1 MRALHT
7 VPVALLLLAAV
18 PAVAQDRTNGR
29 YAIAPTADGYLK
41 LDTRTGE
48 VTECRRPT
56 GGGLRCVLVPDERA
70 ALQEEIDRL
79 ARDNA
84 ALKAALTGTGVSP
97 PESRAP
103 DTTAPEIGPPESG
116 APGAGASPGSPS
128 DREVDRALSIMERFL
143 RRMMSVM
150 REEPGRSEPQP

>member
-1 MRALHT
+1 MRALH
-7 VPVALLLLAAV
+7 VVSVSLVLLAT
-18 PAVAQDRTNGR
+18 PAAAQERANGR

-48 VTECRRPT
+48 VTECRRQD
-56 GGGLRCVLVPDERA
+56 GGALRCVLAPDERA

-84 ALKAALTGTGVSP
+84 ALKAALAGTGVSP
-97 PESRAP
+97 PEAKGP
-103 DTTAPEIGPPESG
+103 DVGMPP
-116 APGAGASPGSPS
+116 ADPA
-128 DREVDRALSIMERFL
+128 DQEVDKALSIMERFL

-150 REEPGRSEPQP
+150 REEPGRPAPQP